1 MSPAQYEI
9 PPAFLDGARF
19 HELRHKDIFECRCF
33 VMADH
38 PPIPPELAGTHS
50 VWRLRFYDRVVFDA
64 WVAMPADDGVS

>member
-38 PPIPPELAGTHS
+38 PPIPPD
-50 VWRLRFYDRVVFDA
+50 RFYDRVVFDA